1 MSEHEKIILIQLLI
15 QENDQK
21 TLNLSQEEINIL
33 LNKIIKA
40 NFIIERIVLDYCEI
54 ESRGRPVKVDFDL
67 IKRIHIVSSKIDAT
81 REELIIS
88 NDREGLH
95 RDIFEED

>member
-40 NFIIERIVLDYCEI
+40 NFIIFVI
-54 ESRGRPVKVDFDL
+54 E
-67 IKRIHIVSSKIDAT
+67 
-81 REELIIS
+81 
-88 NDREGLH
+88 
-95 RDIFEED
+95 